1 MTLAENPPPLFKSR
15 HRKIAPFARPD
26 HPGAAAG
33 AEALEAYARDKAGY
47 YSQYRLGFGE
57 LAEREWA
64 AAGLAGPDMD
74 AMRSYRIERVRQQ
87 LHQRDLAGILLYDPL
102 NLRYATDATN
112 MQLWCTHNAVRYAFI
127 ATDGPVTLWD
137 FHHCEHLSGHSGVVD
152 DVRHG
157 IPWFYFEAGPR
168 FDEFAARWAAE
179 LASVIRASGGGSNP
193 RIAAD
198 RINPE
203 GLHHLNR
210 HGVSIV
216 NGEEVMELAR
226 SIKSADEIKAM
237 RRSIEACEAAMR
249 VMEADM
255 TPGMSENDL
264 WAILHAENVRR
275 GGEWIET
282 RLLSSGPRTNPWF
295 QESSARIIEA
305 GDIVAFDT
313 DLIGPYGY
321 CCDISRTWL
330 AGSGKATNEQIDL
343 YSLAVDQIE
352 TNMAMLGPGLSFR
365 DLSEKGRT
373 LPDDCLPNRYSVLF
387 HGVGLCDEYPTVPY
401 PDDWAHS
408 GYDGELQPGMVVCVE
423 SYVGRH
429 GGHEGVKLEDQVL
442 ITEDGHQQ
450 LSTYPLD
457 ERLLGRVG

>member
-1 MTLAENPPPLFKSR
+1 MSLADSPSPLFKSR
-15 HRKIAPFARPD
+15 RRKIAPFVLPG
-26 HPGAAAG
+26 HPGAAADADG
-33 AEALEAYARDKAGY
+33 LEAYARDKAGF

-57 LAEREWA
+57 LAEGEWA
-64 AAGLAGPDMD
+64 AAGLDAPDMD
-74 AMRSYRIERVRQQ
+74 ALRSYRIERVRQQ
-87 LHQRDLAGILLYDPL
+87 LRQRDLAGILLYDPL

-127 ATDGPVTLWD
+127 ATDGPVILWD
-137 FHHCEHLSGHSGVVD
+137 FHHCEHLSGHSNVVD
-152 DVRHG
+152 EVRHG

-168 FDEFAARWAAE
+168 LEEFAQKWAAE
-179 LASVIRASGGGSNP
+179 LADAIKTSGGANH
-193 RIAAD
+193 RIAVD

-203 GLHHLNR
+203 GLHFLSLQ
-210 HGVSIV
+210 GVSTV
-216 NGEEVMELAR
+216 NGEEVMEQAR
-226 SIKSADEIKAM
+226 SIKSPEEIKAM
-237 RRSIEACEAAMR
+237 RRSVEACEAAMG
-249 VMEADM
+249 VME
-255 TPGMSENDL
+255 TQLRSGMSENDL

-295 QESSARIIEA
+295 QESSARIIET

-330 AGSGKATNEQIDL
+330 AGDGKASNEQRDL
-343 YSLAVDQIE
+343 YTLAVDQIE

-365 DLSEKGRT
+365 DLSQQGRS
-373 LPDDCLPNRYSVLF
+373 LPADCLPNRYSVLF

-401 PDDWAHS
+401 PDDWDHS
-408 GYDGELQPGMVVCVE
+408 GHDGELQPGMVVCVE

-442 ITEDGHQQ
+442 ITKNGYEQ

-457 ERLLGRVG
+457 QRLSGRAG

>member
-1 MTLAENPPPLFKSR
+1 MSLAETPSPLFKSR
-15 HRKIAPFARPD
+15 SRKIAPFTLPD
-26 HPGAAAG
+26 HPGPSAS
-33 AEALEAYARDKAGY
+33 AEALEAYARDKAGF
-47 YSQYRLGFGE
+47 YSQYRLGFGD
-57 LAEREWA
+57 LAEGEWT
-64 AAGLAGPDMD
+64 AAGLAAPDMD
-74 AMRSYRIERVRQQ
+74 ALRSYRIERVRQQ
-87 LHQRDLAGILLYDPL
+87 LRAHDLAGVLLYDPL
-102 NLRYATDATN
+102 NVRYATDATN
-112 MQLWCTHNAVRYAFI
+112 MQLWCTHNAVRYAFV

-137 FHHCEHLSGHSGVVD
+137 FHHCEHLSGHSNVVD
-152 DVRHG
+152 EVRHG

-168 FDEFAARWAAE
+168 LEEFAAEWAAE
-179 LASVIRASGGGSNP
+179 LADVIHASGGRNL

-198 RINPE
+198 RMNPE
-203 GLHHLNR
+203 GLHFLGQ
-210 HGVSIV
+210 HGVSVV

-226 SIKSADEIKAM
+226 SIKSPEEIRAM
-237 RRSIEACEAAMR
+237 RRSIHACEAAMH
-249 VMEADM
+249 VMEESL

-305 GDIVAFDT
+305 GEIVAFDT
-313 DLIGPYGY
+313 DLVGPYGY

-330 AGSGKATNEQIDL
+330 AGDGKASNEQRDL
-343 YSLAVDQIE
+343 YTMAVDQIE

-365 DLSEKGRT
+365 DLSEKSRS

-401 PDDWAHS
+401 PDDWDHS
-408 GYDGELQPGMVVCVE
+408 GYDGELKPGMVVCVE

-442 ITEDGHQQ
+442 ITDDGHEL
-450 LSTYPLD
+450 LSRYPLD
-457 ERLLGRVG
+457 ERLLGRPA